1 MIFIGQFIIL
11 RRRIFY
17 MMNNLEI
24 IQILSNAE
32 PYHPIYI
39 RDNKDREYKLE
50 GIYLDNG
57 FVEIK
62 IKELEE

>member
-1 MIFIGQFIIL
+1 
-11 RRRIFY
+11 

-24 IQILSNAE
+24 IRILLNAE
-32 PYHPIYI
+32 PYNPIYVK
-39 RDNKDREYKLE
+39 DNKDREYELE

>member
-1 MIFIGQFIIL
+1 
-11 RRRIFY
+11 
-17 MMNNLEI
+17 MNNLEI

-32 PYHPIYI
+32 PYYPIYV

-62 IKELEE
+62 IKELEEQK

>member
-1 MIFIGQFIIL
+1 
-11 RRRIFY
+11 

-24 IQILSNAE
+24 IRILLNAE
-32 PYHPIYI
+32 PYHPIYVK
-39 RDNKDREYKLE
+39 DNKDREYKLE

-57 FVEIK
+57 FVQIK

>member
-1 MIFIGQFIIL
+1 
-11 RRRIFY
+11 

-24 IQILSNAE
+24 IRILLNAE
-32 PYHPIYI
+32 PYHPIHI
-39 RDNKDREYKLE
+39 KDNKDREYKLE
-50 GIYLDNG
+50 GVYLDNG

>member
-1 MIFIGQFIIL
+1 
-11 RRRIFY
+11 
-17 MMNNLEI
+17 MNSLEI
-24 IQILSNAE
+24 IQILSNSE
-32 PYHPIYI
+32 PYYPIYVK
-39 RDNKDREYKLE
+39 DNKNKEYELE

>member
-1 MIFIGQFIIL
+1 
-11 RRRIFY
+11 

-24 IQILSNAE
+24 IRILLNAE
-32 PYHPIYI
+32 PYHPIYV
-39 RDNKDREYKLE
+39 RNNKDREYKLE